1 MLLGKTKW
9 KRKVAVLSKIRVAG
23 AAICLSAMMT
33 ASAPARASQA
43 DDCQRNVKCTVQSVL
58 SVLDDK
64 NNGSDRYRVP
74 VYGFAALAMQVAG
87 APAEEM
93 SALYARIRTA
103 ISGMDQIPNS
113 IDRMVALMIA
123 DNFLNAPEPGA
134 LDTVAKQLK
143 SEIARRNE
151 QMRQYGTMSPLCRAS
166 FTMLSGE
173 IGYDPAMRKRVE
185 AATSGLPDCRERIGR
200 ALAEQDERSGIAFA
214 KVFIPEGGS
223 FLPKNRNYRHYQNLM
238 IAFGGRDQV
247 RQDAIADAWLAVTER
262 RAKRGRVRAEA
273 ALTIAMFLRRAG
285 YPDKA
290 EKVLGFLDMD
300 DLRETYLSSALD
312 LYLPAIT
319 MRNAKVRALL
329 RPLMQSELALVR
341 ADDKG
346 FSTIDHPDS
355 VRIMGARLLL
365 AADLDENGWQD

>member
-1 MLLGKTKW
+1 
-9 KRKVAVLSKIRVAG
+9 VLSMIRI
-23 AAICLSAMMT
+23 AASAVCLAAVMT
-33 ASAPARASQA
+33 ASAPAQANQA
-43 DDCQRNVKCTVQSVL
+43 DDCQRNVNCTVQSVL

-64 NNGSDRYRVP
+64 NNGSDRYRMP
-74 VYGFAALAMQVAG
+74 VYGFVALAMQVSG

-103 ISGMDQIPNS
+103 IAGMDQIPNS

-123 DNFLNAPEPGA
+123 DDFLNASEPRA
-134 LDTVAKQLK
+134 LNTVGQELQA
-143 SEIARRNE
+143 EIARRNE
-151 QMRQYGTMSPLCRAS
+151 QMRQYGTMSPLCKAA
-166 FTMLSGE
+166 FTLLSAE

-223 FLPKNRNYRHYQNLM
+223 FLPKNRDYRHYQNLM

-247 RQDAIADAWLAVTER
+247 RQDAIAEAWLAVTQR
-262 RAKRGRVRAEA
+262 RAKRGRVRADD
-273 ALTIAMFLRRAG
+273 ALTIAMFLTRAG

-290 EKVLGFLDMD
+290 EEVLGFLDMD

-312 LYLPAIT
+312 LFLPAIT
-319 MRNAKVRALL
+319 MRNAKVRELL
-329 RPLMQSELALVR
+329 RPVMQSELALVR
-341 ADDKG
+341 SDDKG

-355 VRIMGARLLL
+355 VRVMGARLLL